1 MSALVLC
8 GAQAVT
14 VTQDPG
20 AIAERDKLIARSK
33 LVETITNQAQYE
45 SCREAVRSLK
55 KWRAGVE
62 SDRVAVKAEPLRVTR
77 EIDALAGAVTK
88 PAQTEEIRAHALAEA
103 WAIEQERI
111 REEAARKA
119 KAEADRLA
127 KEAADKLAAE
137 QRAIRDEQARKQKEI
152 DDAALAAAK
161 AAVTPEQARKARMDK
176 LKAEM
181 DAEQE
186 AEAAEA
192 RAKVAAAN
200 RATEAVQKTA
210 WVPAVKSAL
219 KTVPQWKVVNTP
231 EFLEAHPGA
240 AAGLQ
245 LAISNPE
252 LVNIVPKVREI
263 EAQLR
268 AGVRKIDGLEIWEE
282 KELRR

>member
-20 AIAERDKLIARSK
+20 SIAERDKLIARSK

-45 SCREAVRSLK
+45 ACREAVRSLK

-88 PAQTEEIRAHALAEA
+88 PAQTEETRAHALAEA
-103 WAIEQERI
+103 WAIEQDRI

-119 KAEADRLA
+119 KAEADRIA

-137 QRAIRDEQARKQKEI
+137 QKAIRDEQARKQKEI

-161 AAVTPEQARKARMDK
+161 QATTAEDARKARMAA
-176 LKAEM
+176 LRASMEAE
-181 DAEQE
+181 EQ

-200 RATEAVQKTA
+200 RATESAAMTVA
-210 WVPAVKSAL
+210 PAGGPSPL
-219 KTVPQWKVVNTP
+219 KMVWKWEVTELL
-231 EFLEAHPGA
+231 EFAH
-240 AAGLQ
+240 Q
-245 LAISNPE
+245 NPE

-263 EAQLR
+263 DALIR
-268 AGVRKIDGLEIWEE
+268 AGVRKITGLQIWEE
-282 KELRR
+282 KELKR